1 MSLRNGTLIVA
12 DNAMQ
17 TAMHSALTQDATMQ
31 PRSAKKGKSTL
42 DEVEVSGVVDK
53 GDKNFLCRVDETG
66 KMIHVYG
73 ETVRYSGGK
82 KIAGFVNEITAF
94 LYEQSIV
101 VPAGVD
107 HCYLCLVVEP
117 GFPFGVATDMERE
130 QHCTLQFYC
139 PGDTVFYINHVEC
152 IEVLAEITR
161 DKDGILSCNQIY
173 DGGDIV
179 YLTYENAKQKYSDKQ
194 YIIPEFRLIAD
205 PHDIKFKGTENFD
218 VGKIDIDNWR
228 RFYASR
234 IEYGNTIDSYLSSRK
249 TVLTKWESS
258 DFHSSVSISSL
269 ETSNYRFRK
278 IATVSKMERYGINFI
293 YEDLS
298 YADAKTETG
307 TTYETGNI
315 FISTKI
321 RSVAENWK
329 YDVLQKATNIIIRE
343 QKFNTYD
350 VAIVRCEAITIPV
363 TAEKADGKLHKVYA
377 TIKYE
382 NGVYTAEYQ
391 EDFDQKQHPETYS
404 FVVCEYKITWDS
416 VYADVPYVDVEFYD
430 SNIDKYNLKGLW
442 LC

>member
-17 TAMHSALTQDATMQ
+17 TAMHSALTQDATLQ

-73 ETVRYSGGK
+73 ATVRYSGGK
-82 KIAGFVNEITAF
+82 KIAGVVNEITAF

-101 VPAGVD
+101 VPEGVD

-139 PGDTVFYINHVEC
+139 PGDTVFYINHVER

-161 DKDGILSCNQIY
+161 DKDGILSCTQIY

-228 RFYASR
+228 RFCASR

-249 TVLTKWESS
+249 TVLTKRESF
-258 DFHSSVSISSL
+258 DFHSSVFIKSQ
-269 ETSNYRFRK
+269 EAFNARFIK
-278 IATVSKMERYGINFI
+278 IAEVLKVERYGINFI
-293 YEDLS
+293 HEGLS
-298 YADAKTETG
+298 YSYTKTETG
-307 TTYETGNI
+307 TKYKTGTVFVSTEI
-315 FISTKI
+315 ISG
-321 RSVAENWK
+321 ANWE
-329 YDVLQKATNIIIRE
+329 YDVLQKATSIIIYK
-343 QKFNTYD
+343 QIFDTYNKY
-350 VAIVRCEAITIPV
+350 VGCEAITIPV

-391 EDFDQKQHPETYS
+391 EDFDQEQHPETYS

-416 VYADVPYVDVEFYD
+416 VYTDVPYVDVEFYD

>member
-17 TAMHSALTQDATMQ
+17 TAMHSALTQDATLP
-31 PRSAKKGKSTL
+31 PRSVKKGKNTL
-42 DEVEVSGVVDK
+42 DEVEVPGVVDK

-73 ETVRYSGGK
+73 ETGRYSGGK
-82 KIAGFVNEITAF
+82 KIAGVVNEITAF

-101 VPAGVD
+101 VPEGVD

-130 QHCTLQFYC
+130 QRCTLQFYC
-139 PGDTVFYINHVEC
+139 PGDTVFYINHVER

-228 RFYASR
+228 RFCASR

-249 TVLTKWESS
+249 TVLTKRESFN
-258 DFHSSVSISSL
+258 FHSSVFIKSQ
-269 ETSNYRFRK
+269 EAFNARFIK
-278 IATVSKMERYGINFI
+278 IAEVLKVERYGINFI
-293 YEDLS
+293 HEGLS
-298 YADAKTETG
+298 YSYTKTETG
-307 TTYETGNI
+307 TKYKTGTVFVSTEI
-315 FISTKI
+315 ISG
-321 RSVAENWK
+321 ANWE
-329 YDVLQKATNIIIRE
+329 YDVLQKATSIRIYK
-343 QKFNTYD
+343 QIFDTYNNKS
-350 VAIVRCEAITIPV
+350 VRCETITIPV
-363 TAEKADGKLHKVYA
+363 TAEKVDGKQHKIYA

-416 VYADVPYVDVEFYD
+416 VYTDVPYVDVEFYD